1 MISGTPSRPV
11 AIADLDFFFDPPE
24 IKQEVQSP
32 GITSIGS
39 PVEDPTRISDESP
52 HIIQLLNVWEQISL
66 FEREGFVNL
75 EPPPWN
81 SHSRF
86 QELRQMLDDWMVR
99 LPKDLQFSS
108 ETLALRLSVGKGAQ
122 LVFLHWYC
130 RLSLETDF
138 SLFHHC
144 NIILNRVFLPI
155 LPWQQEFRGAP
166 MFFLKERQTKCINS
180 AARYLAVWTLLMTV
194 SQSSSRRPS
203 DLNRSLW

>member
-1 MISGTPSRPV
+1 MERLMISGTPSRPA

-24 IKQEVQSP
+24 IKQEVMSP
-32 GITSIGS
+32 GIQSMGS

-122 LVFLHWYC
+122 LVFLHWYLD
-130 RLSLETDF
+130 LSLWGLTGVCF
-138 SLFHHC
+138 IIVILF
-144 NIILNRVFLPI
+144 
-155 LPWQQEFRGAP
+155 
-166 MFFLKERQTKCINS
+166 
-180 AARYLAVWTLLMTV
+180 
-194 SQSSSRRPS
+194 
-203 DLNRSLW
+203 